1 MTTAEKNIDTVP
13 KQFEWIIL
21 CEFSDLQEDTVTP
34 FELDDNRIAIYLVD
48 SNVYATDNVC
58 SHAFALLSDGW
69 LEGTLI
75 ECPLH
80 GAQFEITSGE
90 VVQGPADRPITVF
103 KTKVEDGQVL
113 VRLPV
118 E

>member
-1 MTTAEKNIDTVP
+1 M
-13 KQFEWIIL
+13 L
-21 CEFSDLQEDTVTP
+21 CGISDLQEDTVTP
-34 FELDDNRIAIYLVD
+34 FEIEDNRIAIYLV
-48 SNVYATDNVC
+48 NGEVYATNNVC

-90 VVQGPADRPITVF
+90 VVQGPAECPIAVF
-103 KTKVEDGQVL
+103 ETKVEDGQVL

-118 E
+118 A

>member
-1 MTTAEKNIDTVP
+1 MTTAEKNIDTAL
-13 KQFEWIIL
+13 QNSEWIIL
-21 CEFSDLQEDTVTP
+21 CALSDLEEDMVTP
-34 FELDDNRIAIYLVD
+34 VEIDDKRIAIYLID
-48 SNVYATDNVC
+48 NKVYATTNVC

-90 VVQGPADRPITVF
+90 VVQGPADCPITVF
-103 KTKVEDGQVL
+103 ETKVEGGQVL

-118 E
+118 A

>member
-1 MTTAEKNIDTVP
+1 MTTAEMSKETTTQNS
-13 KQFEWIIL
+13 EWITFCAL
-21 CEFSDLQEDTVTP
+21 SDLQEDTVAP
-34 FELDDNRIAIYLVD
+34 FEINDIRVAIYLID
-48 SNVYATDNVC
+48 NKVYATNNVC

-90 VVQGPADRPITVF
+90 VVQGPAECPITVF
-103 KTKVEDGQVL
+103 ETKVEGGQVL

-118 E
+118 P

>member
-1 MTTAEKNIDTVP
+1 MITAEKNIEKTQQ
-13 KQFEWIIL
+13 KYEWIVL
-21 CEFSDLQEDTVTP
+21 CAISDLQDGTVTP
-34 FELDDNRIAIYLVD
+34 FEIDENRIAIYLID
-48 SNVYATDNVC
+48 GNVHATDNIC

-90 VVQGPADRPITVF
+90 VVQGPAECPITVF
-103 KTKVEDGQVL
+103 KTKVEGGQVL

-118 E
+118 A

>member
-1 MTTAEKNIDTVP
+1 MTTAEKNIDTAL
-13 KQFEWIIL
+13 QSSEWIIL
-21 CEFSDLQEDTVTP
+21 CAVSDLQEDTVTP
-34 FELDDNRIAIYLVD
+34 VEIDDRRIAIYLID
-48 SNVYATDNVC
+48 NKVYATTNVC

-90 VVQGPADRPITVF
+90 VVQGPADCPITVF
-103 KTKVEDGQVL
+103 ESKVESGQVL

-118 E
+118 T

>member
-1 MTTAEKNIDTVP
+1 MTTAEKIMDTMP
-13 KQFEWIIL
+13 QTSEWLIVCAL
-21 CEFSDLQEDTVTP
+21 SDLQEDTVTP
-34 FELDDNRIAIYLVD
+34 VEIEDNRIAIYLID
-48 SNVYATDNVC
+48 SKVYATDNVC

-90 VVQGPADRPITVF
+90 VVQGPADCPITVF
-103 KTKVEDGQVL
+103 KTKVENGQVL

-118 E
+118 S

>member
-1 MTTAEKNIDTVP
+1 MTTAEKNINTVP
-13 KQFEWIIL
+13 QHSEWIIL
-21 CEFSDLQEDTVTP
+21 CAVSDLQEDTVTP
-34 FELDDNRIAIYLVD
+34 VEINDKRIAIYLVD
-48 SNVYATDNVC
+48 NKVYATSNVC

-69 LEGTLI
+69 LEGILI

-90 VVQGPADRPITVF
+90 VVQGPADCPITVF
-103 KTKVEDGQVL
+103 ETKVEGGQVL

-118 E
+118 A

>member
-1 MTTAEKNIDTVP
+1 MTTVEKNIDTAP
-13 KQFEWIIL
+13 QHSEWIIL
-21 CEFSDLQEDTVTP
+21 CALSDLEEDTVRP
-34 FELDDNRIAIYLVD
+34 FEIDDNRIAIYLIGGKVH
-48 SNVYATDNVC
+48 ATDNVC

-90 VVQGPADRPITVF
+90 VVQGPADCPITVF

-118 E
+118 D

>member
-1 MTTAEKNIDTVP
+1 MTTVEKNIDTAP
-13 KQFEWIIL
+13 QHSEWIIL
-21 CEFSDLQEDTVTP
+21 CALSDLEEDTVTP
-34 FELDDNRIAIYLVD
+34 FEIDDNRIAIYLIGGKVH
-48 SNVYATDNVC
+48 ATDNVC

-90 VVQGPADRPITVF
+90 VVQGPADCPITVF

-118 E
+118 D

>member
-1 MTTAEKNIDTVP
+1 MTTAEKNVYSMPQTFD
-13 KQFEWIIL
+13 WLIL
-21 CEFSDLQEDTVTP
+21 CALSDLQEDTVTP
-34 FELDDNRIAIYLVD
+34 FEIGGNKVAIYLID
-48 SNVYATDNVC
+48 SKVYATDNVC

-90 VVQGPADRPITVF
+90 VVQGPADCPITVF

-118 E
+118 A

>member
-1 MTTAEKNIDTVP
+1 MITAEKNIDTVS
-13 KQFEWIIL
+13 QNSEWIIL
-21 CEFSDLQEDTVTP
+21 CPISDLQEDTVVP
-34 FELDDNRIAIYLVD
+34 FEIGDRRVAIYLID
-48 SNVYATDNVC
+48 NIVYATNNVC

-90 VVQGPADRPITVF
+90 VVQGPAECPITVF
-103 KTKVEDGQVL
+103 ETKVEGGQVL
-113 VRLPV
+113 VRLP
-118 E
+118 EA

>member
-1 MTTAEKNIDTVP
+1 MTTVEKNMDTAP
-13 KQFEWIIL
+13 QNSAWIIL
-21 CEFSDLQEDTVTP
+21 CAVTDLQEDAVTP
-34 FELDDNRIAIYLVD
+34 VEIDDRRIAIYLID
-48 SNVYATDNVC
+48 NKVYATTNVC

-90 VVQGPADRPITVF
+90 VVQGPADCPITVF
-103 KTKVEDGQVL
+103 ETKVESGQVL

-118 E
+118 T

>member
-1 MTTAEKNIDTVP
+1 MTTAEKNIDTAP
-13 KQFEWIIL
+13 QSSEWIIL
-21 CEFSDLQEDTVTP
+21 CALSDLEEDTVIP
-34 FELDDNRIAIYLVD
+34 FEIDDNRIAIYLID
-48 SNVYATDNVC
+48 NKVYATNNVC
-58 SHAFALLSDGW
+58 SHSFALLSDGW

-90 VVQGPADRPITVF
+90 VVQGPADCPITVF
-103 KTKVEDGQVL
+103 ETKVEGGQVL

-118 E
+118 G

>member
-1 MTTAEKNIDTVP
+1 MTTAEKSIDTEP
-13 KQFEWIIL
+13 QNSEWIIFCAL
-21 CEFSDLQEDTVTP
+21 SDLQEDSVTP
-34 FELDDNRIAIYLVD
+34 FDMNDRRVAIYLID
-48 SNVYATDNVC
+48 NKVYATTNVC

-80 GAQFEITSGE
+80 GAQFEITSGQ
-90 VVQGPADRPITVF
+90 VVQGPADCPITVF
-103 KTKVEDGQVL
+103 ETKVEGGQVL

-118 E
+118 A

>member
-1 MTTAEKNIDTVP
+1 MNRVSRN
-13 KQFEWIIL
+13 FEWLTL
-21 CEFSDLQEDTVTP
+21 CGLSDLQDDTVTP
-34 FELDDNRIAIYLVD
+34 FEIDDNRVAVYLIG
-48 SNVYATDNVC
+48 NKVYATDNVC

-80 GAQFEITSGE
+80 GAQFEITTGE
-90 VVQGPADRPITVF
+90 VVLGPADCPITVF
-103 KTKVEDGQVL
+103 ETKVEDGQVL

-118 E
+118 S

>member
-1 MTTAEKNIDTVP
+1 MTTAEMSKETTPQNS
-13 KQFEWIIL
+13 EWITI
-21 CEFSDLQEDTVTP
+21 CAFSDLEEDTVAP
-34 FELDDNRIAIYLVD
+34 FEINDRRVAIYLID
-48 SNVYATDNVC
+48 NKVYATTNVC

-90 VVQGPADRPITVF
+90 VVQGPADCPITVF
-103 KTKVEDGQVL
+103 ETKVEGGQVL
-113 VRLPV
+113 VCLPV
-118 E
+118 A

>member
-1 MTTAEKNIDTVP
+1 MTTAEKNIDTTL
-13 KQFEWIIL
+13 QNSEWIIFCAL
-21 CEFSDLQEDTVTP
+21 SDLEEDTVTP
-34 FELDDNRIAIYLVD
+34 AEIDDKRIAIYLID
-48 SNVYATDNVC
+48 NKVYATTNVC

-90 VVQGPADRPITVF
+90 VVQGPADCPITVF
-103 KTKVEDGQVL
+103 ETKVESGQVL

-118 E
+118 A

>member
-1 MTTAEKNIDTVP
+1 MTTAEKNKDIVS
-13 KQFEWIIL
+13 QNSEWIKL
-21 CEFSDLQEDTVTP
+21 CAISDLEEDTVIP
-34 FELDDNRIAIYLVD
+34 FEIDDNRIAIYLID
-48 SNVYATDNVC
+48 NKVYATSNVC

-90 VVQGPADRPITVF
+90 VVQGPADCPITVF
-103 KTKVEDGQVL
+103 ETKVEGGQVL

-118 E
+118 A

>member
-1 MTTAEKNIDTVP
+1 MTTAEKNIDTMP
-13 KQFEWIIL
+13 QNSEWLIVCAL
-21 CEFSDLQEDTVTP
+21 SDLQEETVTP
-34 FELDDNRIAIYLVD
+34 FEIDDNSIAIYLID
-48 SNVYATDNVC
+48 SKVYATDNVC

-90 VVQGPADRPITVF
+90 VVQGPADCPITVF
-103 KTKVEDGQVL
+103 ETKVEGGQVL

-118 E
+118 A